1 MSAIALL
8 PRAPARDTALEEAL
22 ARYDANMAAYRVL
35 CAKMRA
41 PNRAALF
48 EALAAARISHV
59 IVTLD
64 PDDDDGRIEQ
74 LALIAHDRS
83 TQLPLGPIAL
93 SIPQWGL
100 PDPIPLEL
108 SIPHAIERMAC
119 DCLEQAYGICEVDL
133 SGPDKVAF
141 NVAARSIVPVPRHGG
156 KANA

>member
-8 PRAPARDTALEEAL
+8 PRAPARDTALDEAL
-22 ARYDANMAAYRVL
+22 AQYDANMAMYRVL

-59 IVTLD
+59 IVALD
-64 PDDDDGRIEQ
+64 PDDDGRIGQ

-83 TQLPLGPIAL
+83 TQLPLGSITL

-100 PDPIPLEL
+100 PDPITLEL
-108 SIPHAIERMAC
+108 SIPQAMERMAC
-119 DCLEQAYGICEVDL
+119 DCLEQAYGIREVDL

-141 NVAARSIVPVPRHGG
+141 NVAARSIVLVPRHGG